1 MNYIDVLTVLSENKI
16 NRNYPGK
23 QDSRYSDNFITPGFQ
38 PKFGID
44 MKRVNSVF
52 TIGSCFA
59 RYIEEV
65 LEPMGISLP
74 TKRFIAPKDEWRARP
89 NGLLNEFNPGSIS
102 QKIISTLRKEKKPE
116 ETIFKHADSYHD
128 LLLCGGGGVSYERAV
143 SRRQEI
149 DSVYED
155 LINSEVVIITLG
167 FIEAWYDNATKQW
180 LNRMPPYNEDVEPN
194 RFIFKR
200 LDVDDVMS
208 LLSVALSELDSLG
221 KKIILTVTPVPISM
235 TFTNSDCIVA
245 NEFSKS
251 VLRVC
256 AERLRADFKNV
267 DYYPSYEMARIP
279 GLVAYN
285 DDNVHI
291 KRPVVEKIIFH
302 MVSKYQEASNIITH
316 K

>member
-1 MNYIDVLTVLSENKI
+1 MCLDGTAVQQPEPSFLNENGPIKPDRSILLLWQLTCEVNVLNYIDVLTVLSENKI

-44 MKRVNSVF
+44 MTRVNSVF

-102 QKIISTLRKEKKPE
+102 QKIISTLRKEKKSE

-128 LLLCGGGGVSYERAV
+128 LLLCGGSGVSYERAV

-180 LNRMPPYNEDVEPN
+180 LNRMPPYNEDIEPN

-200 LDVDDVMS
+200 LGCFLRLNLTFDDAENVGFAKNNK
-208 LLSVALSELDSLG
+208 VFAIDFNLG
-221 KKIILTVTPVPISM
+221 PAV
-235 TFTNSDCIVA
+235 FA
-245 NEFSKS
+245 
-251 VLRVC
+251 
-256 AERLRADFKNV
+256 
-267 DYYPSYEMARIP
+267 
-279 GLVAYN
+279 
-285 DDNVHI
+285 
-291 KRPVVEKIIFH
+291 
-302 MVSKYQEASNIITH
+302 
-316 K
+316 